1 MKYFNSA
8 KFNFVVGVLFVTA
21 LTLRAQSDDFGFAIE
36 GHISGYDIQ
45 GAPDLG
51 IAAGDHFTGTF
62 HFLDGHYGVTPDGS
76 IRYDHYSYGF
86 LANIEINGNIFS
98 TAGGAGITGG
108 DLLLGGGPVVIVS
121 PNVDYSLY
129 FPTMYLNIGKLGF
142 FDPYVF
148 TIYGSGGPSSLSP
161 NGSSLHIDGGVD
173 STAAF
178 DFTAPDPVRTDA
190 LLVLAVATLLVSHRM
205 LKKRL
210 AL

>member
-1 MKYFNSA
+1 M
-8 KFNFVVGVLFVTA
+8 
-21 LTLRAQSDDFGFAIE
+21 
-36 GHISGYDIQ
+36 
-45 GAPDLG
+45 
-51 IAAGDHFTGTF
+51 
-62 HFLDGHYGVTPDGS
+62 
-76 IRYDHYSYGF
+76 
-86 LANIEINGNIFS
+86 
-98 TAGGAGITGG
+98 
-108 DLLLGGGPVVIVS
+108 IVS

-129 FPTMYLNIGKLGF
+129 FPTMYLDIGKMGF

-148 TIYGSGGPSSLSP
+148 SSGGPSSLSP